1 MTFSF
6 ASIVSAI
13 PAASTR
19 VMFLT
24 VASAFLLAAGDASS
38 LPNDRSN
45 TVTEDAI
52 LAPMT
57 PAEARA
63 ASAAL
68 AASLPA
74 GVAPT
79 VATPVEPAL
88 DAASNAP
95 IMAAPANQSL
105 SKLVSTMGATT
116 DVSQDAELRCLA
128 TAVYF
133 ESRGEPLEGQL
144 AVAQAI
150 INRVESGRYASSIC
164 GVINQPGQFSFNRA
178 RTPAA
183 GADWRVAQG
192 VARIAADDMWR
203 EVAPR
208 ANSFHAARLSP
219 GWRDKVRVAQ
229 IGNHVFYR

>member
-1 MTFSF
+1 MTFVLP
-6 ASIVSAI
+6 SISAT
-13 PAASTR
+13 STR
-19 VMFLT
+19 VILVT
-24 VASAFLLAAGDASS
+24 LASAFLLAASDASNT
-38 LPNDRSN
+38 PTERSN
-45 TVTEDAI
+45 TVTSDSI
-52 LAPMT
+52 LAPMD
-57 PAEARA
+57 PAEASA

-68 AASLPA
+68 AASLPT

-79 VATPVEPAL
+79 APEAIAPVVA
-88 DAASNAP
+88 
-95 IMAAPANQSL
+95 AAPANRSL
-105 SKLVSTMGATT
+105 PQLVSAMGATT

-150 INRVESGRYASSIC
+150 VNRVESGRYASSIC
-164 GVINQPGQFSFNRA
+164 GVVKQRGQFTFDHS

-183 GADWRVAQG
+183 GRDWQTAQG
-192 VARIAADDMWR
+192 VARIAADDMWH

-208 ANSFHAARLSP
+208 AVSFHAARLSP
-219 GWRDKVRVAQ
+219 GWRGKTRIAQ

>member
-1 MTFSF
+1 MD
-6 ASIVSAI
+6 
-13 PAASTR
+13 PA
-19 VMFLT
+19 
-24 VASAFLLAAGDASS
+24 DSS
-38 LPNDRSN
+38 
-45 TVTEDAI
+45 
-52 LAPMT
+52 
-57 PAEARA
+57 A

-68 AASLPA
+68 AASLPT

-79 VATPVEPAL
+79 APEAIAPVVA
-88 DAASNAP
+88 
-95 IMAAPANQSL
+95 AAPANRSL
-105 SKLVSTMGATT
+105 PQLVSAMGATT

-150 INRVESGRYASSIC
+150 VNRVESGRYASSIC
-164 GVINQPGQFSFNRA
+164 GVVKQRGQFSFDHS

-183 GADWRVAQG
+183 GRDWQTAQG
-192 VARIAADDMWR
+192 VARIAADDMWH

-208 ANSFHAARLSP
+208 AVSFHAARLSP
-219 GWRDKVRVAQ
+219 GWRGKTRIAQ